1 MTYINT
7 QPWRALGRSARTWL
21 VIMPFAV
28 VPAITFAACNSTET
42 PAVSATDTHATDEEE
57 APEHVQLDTTQI
69 RQGGILVEAAPS
81 ISSSTLAVTGTIGYD
96 ANRVSHVGSRTS
108 GRVVTVRVDLGTRVS
123 RGQALAILE
132 SPEVGQIR
140 AEETEA
146 QELVKIANE
155 NFAREQRLST
165 QGISSRKELLDAE
178 AELRRQQARLRSA
191 ESRLSVLGAG
201 HGSDGQFAVTAP
213 FDGVVVSRNA
223 SLGEMTTS
231 QDTLFTVA
239 DLSRLWIELDVFERD
254 LARVRERQRVVVR
267 TTAYPD
273 RTFEGRIA
281 YVGPILDPARRTV
294 RARIDVPNRDGTL
307 RPGMFAEATILVS
320 ADGPPTVV
328 LPVDAVQ
335 DMDGRKVVF
344 VPGSKAG
351 QFVPQPVELGDAVDG
366 GRVMIRS
373 GLAVGAPVVIRGAF
387 VLRSELA
394 KGEIGEH
401 GH

>member
-1 MTYINT
+1 MTCINSS
-7 QPWRALGRSARTWL
+7 PWRALARRAGAL
-21 VIMPFAV
+21 LAV
-28 VPAITFAACNSTET
+28 MTFCFVFTACESTDT
-42 PAVSATDTHATDEEE
+42 PAVDAAETHAQEE
-57 APEHVQLDTTQI
+57 AETPEHVQLDTTQI
-69 RQGGILVEAAPS
+69 RQGGIVVEAAPS

-146 QELVKIANE
+146 QELVKIASE
-155 NFAREQRLST
+155 NFAREQRLAT

-213 FDGVVVSRNA
+213 FDGVVVSRDA

-239 DLSRLWIELDVFERD
+239 DLSRLWIELDIFERD
-254 LARVRERQRVVVR
+254 LARVHEKQRVVVR

-273 RTFEGRIA
+273 RTFEGQIS

-294 RARIDVPNRDGTL
+294 RARIDVPNRDGLL
-307 RPGMFAEATILVS
+307 RPGMFAEATIVVS
-320 ADGPPTVV
+320 THGTPTVV

-335 DMDGRKVVF
+335 DMDGQKVVF
-344 VPGSKAG
+344 VPGPKAG
-351 QFVPQPVELGDAVDG
+351 QFIPQPVVVGDAVDG

-373 GLAVGAPVVIRGAF
+373 GLAVGAPVVMRGAF

>member
-1 MTYINT
+1 MIPSTMPRSYVGMHRIASGVSF
-7 QPWRALGRSARTWL
+7 ALL
-21 VIMPFAV
+21 VSCGG
-28 VPAITFAACNSTET
+28 TGT
-42 PAVSATDTHATDEEE
+42 PAVDSAQSPAEETEATAES
-57 APEHVQLDTTQI
+57 VQLDTTQV
-69 RQGGILVEAAPS
+69 RQGGIVVEPAPS
-81 ISSSTLAVTGTIGYD
+81 IAASTLSVTGAIGYD
-96 ANRVSHVGSRTS
+96 ANRVSHVGSRTG
-108 GRVVTVRVDLGTRVS
+108 GRVVTVRVDLGDRVARS
-123 RGQALAILE
+123 QALAILE

-146 QELVKIANE
+146 QELVKIAEE
-155 NFAREQRLST
+155 NFAREQRLAA

-191 ESRLSVLGAG
+191 ESRLTVLGAG

-213 FDGVVVSRNA
+213 FDGVVVSREA
-223 SLGEMTTS
+223 SLGEMATA

-239 DLSRLWIELDVFERD
+239 DLGRVWIELDIFERD
-254 LARVRERQRVVVR
+254 LTRVRESQRVVVR
-267 TTAYPD
+267 TTAYPN

-281 YVGPILDPARRTV
+281 YVGPVLDPTRRTV
-294 RARIDVPNRDGTL
+294 RARIEVPNRDGAL
-307 RPGMFAEATILVS
+307 KPGMFAEANIQVGS
-320 ADGPPTVV
+320 GGAPMVV

-335 DMDGRKVVF
+335 DFEGKKVVF
-344 VPGSKAG
+344 VPGAKPG
-351 QFVPQPVELGDAVDG
+351 QFMPQPIEVGDTVDG

-373 GLAVGAPVVIRGAF
+373 GLAVGARVVVRGAF

>member
-1 MTYINT
+1 MTDIDT
-7 QPWRALGRSARTWL
+7 HSWHARGRRAMTWL
-21 VIMPFAV
+21 YITSCSV
-28 VPAITFAACNSTET
+28 VLSACDTADTPPGDSTE
-42 PAVSATDTHATDEEE
+42 VHAE
-57 APEHVQLDTTQI
+57 AEGKAPDHVELDTTQI
-69 RQGGILVEAAPS
+69 RQGGIVVEPAPS
-81 ISSSTLAVTGTIGYD
+81 IASSTLPVTGAIGYD

-108 GRVVTVRVDLGTRVS
+108 GRVIMLRVDLGTRVKG
-123 RGQALAILE
+123 GQVLAILE

-140 AEETEA
+140 AEEAEA
-146 QELVKIANE
+146 QELVKIAGE
-155 NFAREQRLST
+155 NFAREQRLAA

-213 FDGVVVSRNA
+213 FDGVVVARDA
-223 SLGEMTTS
+223 SLGEMTTP

-239 DLSRLWIELDVFERD
+239 DLSRVWIELDIFERD
-254 LARVRERQRVVVR
+254 LQRVREKQRVVVR
-267 TTAYPD
+267 TTAFPN

-281 YVGPILDPARRTV
+281 YVGPVLDPTRRTV
-294 RARIDVPNRDGTL
+294 RARVDVPNRDGSL
-307 RPGMFAEATILVS
+307 RPGMFADAAIQVGT
-320 ADGPPTVV
+320 DGNTTVV

-335 DMDGRKVVF
+335 DMEGQKVVF
-344 VPGSKAG
+344 VPGTKPG
-351 QFVPQPVELGDAVDG
+351 QFVPQPVEVGDAVDD
-366 GRVMIRS
+366 GRVMVRS
-373 GLAVGAPVVIRGAF
+373 GLAAGAPVVVRGAF

>member
-1 MTYINT
+1 MTHT
-7 QPWRALGRSARTWL
+7 DTSSWRVSARSGMAWL
-21 VIMPFAV
+21 SVA
-28 VPAITFAACNSTET
+28 TFAGALTACANSNT
-42 PAVSATDTHATDEEE
+42 PPADTAAAHADAASEAT
-57 APEHVQLDTTQI
+57 EHVQLDTLQI
-69 RQGGILVEAAPS
+69 RHGGIVVEPAPS
-81 ISSSTLAVTGTIGYD
+81 IAFSTLSVTGTIGYD

-108 GRVVTVRVDLGTRVS
+108 GRVVALRADLGTRVG
-123 RGQALAILE
+123 RGQPLAILE

-146 QELVKIANE
+146 QELVKIASE
-155 NFAREQRLST
+155 NFAREQRLAT

-191 ESRLSVLGAG
+191 ESRLAVLGAG
-201 HGSDGQFAVTAP
+201 HGGDGQFAVTAP
-213 FDGVVVSRNA
+213 FDGVVVSRDA
-223 SLGEMTTS
+223 SLGEMTTP
-231 QDTLFTVA
+231 QDTLFIVA
-239 DLSRLWIELDVFERD
+239 DLSRVWIELDIFERD
-254 LARVRERQRVVVR
+254 LTRVREKQHVVVR

-281 YVGPILDPARRTV
+281 YVGPVLDPARRTV
-294 RARIDVPNRDGTL
+294 RARIDVPNRDGAL
-307 RPGMFAEATILVS
+307 RPGMFADATIMVGT
-320 ADGPPTVV
+320 DGTPTVV

-335 DMDGRKVVF
+335 DMDGRKVIF
-344 VPGSKAG
+344 VPGPKPG
-351 QFVPQPVELGDAVDG
+351 QFVPKSVELGDAVDS

-373 GLAVGAPVVIRGAF
+373 GLPVGAPVVVRGAF